1 MLRLKDNC
9 SHSFSSEAGLIL
21 PTAISANTAT
31 VLSVRRY
38 YVCDRAAR
46 NGIPSGPFPLPVSR
60 WGALAV
66 QASIA
71 KRWQLVTSKSQPARG
86 SRSEAVDKQQSTVE
100 FFSMMAHVFIAFHV
114 RPDEKKSI
122 SICCSNEGASKGYN
136 STGVPPAC
144 RQPYRLRRAQQ
155 RYHCGRGFAFK
166 TMRRRTASWARLDWD
181 WSREVGK
188 QSSIVDTNLARF
200 RDPIFTVRY

>member
-31 VLSVRRY
+31 LLSVRRY

-71 KRWQLVTSKSQPARG
+71 KRWQLVTSKSRPARG

-100 FFSMMAHVFIAFHV
+100 FFPWWHTFSSPSMSV
-114 RPDEKKSI
+114 RMKRNLFRSAVATK
-122 SICCSNEGASKGYN
+122 
-136 STGVPPAC
+136 VPARATTAPVC
-144 RQPYRLRRAQQ
+144 RQPAVSHTVFDAPNR
-155 RYHCGRGFAFK
+155 
-166 TMRRRTASWARLDWD
+166 DII
-181 WSREVGK
+181 VG
-188 QSSIVDTNLARF
+188 VDSLSKPCDGELQAELGWTEIGAEK
-200 RDPIFTVRY
+200 